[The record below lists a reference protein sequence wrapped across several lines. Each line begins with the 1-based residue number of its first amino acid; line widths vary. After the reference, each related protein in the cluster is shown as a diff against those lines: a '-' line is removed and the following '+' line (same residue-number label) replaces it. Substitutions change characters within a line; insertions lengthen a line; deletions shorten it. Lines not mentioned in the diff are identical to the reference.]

1 MLNYQRVQLWGL
13 QGAATPNGAG
23 TPTAPRGAVAVQ
35 LASLP
40 PPIAEPG
47 PAAPKPAAVAAE
59 LTPTL
64 ELQLSNGKAM
74 GKSMGKSTGKWEN
87 LREELE
93 DHRFLLRS

>member
-74 GKSMGKSTGKWEN
+74 GKSMGKWEN
-87 LREELE
+87 LCEELE